1 MPFSHQRCILL
12 VFFSACAQQGSM
24 LTLASSSRVPF
35 PTSTNVQWSIGIF
48 FCPSWGLG
56 LTFFFRLAPRSIKK
70 TRPWT
75 GPWCSVL
82 GLLEWEFFSLPS
94 LFSWNSWIP
103 ISREFSIANFKSYGD
118 YRSLDS
124 SIAWFV
130 DRLIRSLD
138 SSIAKIRI
146 PSIAT
151 IQNSVDHEDTRF
163 RRSRRQKFPEDRN
176 SDDRE
181 DKHSVD
187 REKFENLRWFFIR
200 KANLHLLLPCKKNL
214 EDVVGISTR
223 RSRYGYL
230 KIVT

>member
-1 MPFSHQRCILL
+1 M
-12 VFFSACAQQGSM
+12 
-24 LTLASSSRVPF
+24 
-35 PTSTNVQWSIGIF
+35 
-48 FCPSWGLG
+48 
-56 LTFFFRLAPRSIKK
+56 
-70 TRPWT
+70 
-75 GPWCSVL
+75 L

-214 EDVVGISTR
+214 EDVLGLSTR